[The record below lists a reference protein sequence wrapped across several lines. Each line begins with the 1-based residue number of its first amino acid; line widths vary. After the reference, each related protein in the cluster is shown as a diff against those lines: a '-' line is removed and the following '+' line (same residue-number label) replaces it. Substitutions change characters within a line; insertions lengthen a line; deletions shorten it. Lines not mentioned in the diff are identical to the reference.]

1 MADSVSQN
9 AAAEHLNNAKS
20 GLERVKSL
28 LAQPSVE
35 NAEHAAQ
42 ILGDVE
48 IQLGCASAVLEEN
61 SVRSGPEFRCSLE
74 ELQCEVAGL
83 ARFLSGSEK
92 LLSDWLKALQ
102 TKRGGY
108 TLRGQAAPLVLV
120 SKVAVEG

>member
-1 MADSVSQN
+1 MADSVSQH

-20 GLERVKSL
+20 GLGRVKSL

-35 NAEHAAQ
+35 NAERAAH
-42 ILGDVE
+42 ILRDVE
-48 IQLGCASAVLEEN
+48 IQLGCISAVLEKN
-61 SVRSGPEFRCSLE
+61 SPPKNPEFQRSLE
-74 ELQCEVAGL
+74 ELQSEVASL
-83 ARFLSGSEK
+83 ARFLSGSDK

-108 TLRGQAAPLVLV
+108 TPRGQAAPLVLV